1 MRLGKMWNDKK
12 RKKCM
17 AMMENS
23 GSAEDIFQ
31 RRRQRWMQY
40 GRALLTIGALGLLTI
55 ALYSMTHT
63 AVSAEASSRIVNDEE
78 ARDDIAISNNE
89 EKFSEKIIIKRA
101 VAAFDGT
108 VDNDKIPKNNLND
121 VESDNELDMD
131 SQHLKIFRR
140 QQSSS
145 NNVHRHSQQSDNG
158 VYVFKGYK
166 CVPIRK
172 PTKQL
177 EYLRARQRAGMCVCL
192 CF

>member
-1 MRLGKMWNDKK
+1 MWNDKK
-12 RKKCM
+12 RKKCK
-17 AMMENS
+17 AMMEYS
-23 GSAEDIFQ
+23 GSAEEIFQ
-31 RRRQRWMQY
+31 QRRQRWMKY
-40 GRALLTIGALGLLTI
+40 GRALLTLGALGLLTV

-63 AVSAEASSRIVNDEE
+63 AISAEASSRIVNDEE

-89 EKFSEKIIIKRA
+89 KFSEKIIIKRA
-101 VAAFDGT
+101 VDST
-108 VDNDKIPKNNLND
+108 VDDDKIPKNNLND

-158 VYVFKGYK
+158 VYIFKGYK

-192 CF
+192 RF

>member
-1 MRLGKMWNDKK
+1 
-12 RKKCM
+12 
-17 AMMENS
+17 MEYS
-23 GSAEDIFQ
+23 GSAEELFQ

-40 GRALLTIGALGLLTI
+40 GRALFTIGALGLLTVV
-55 ALYSMTHT
+55 LYSMTHT
-63 AVSAEASSRIVNDEE
+63 AISAEASSRIVNDEV
-78 ARDDIAISNNE
+78 ARDDIAISNN

-101 VAAFDGT
+101 AVAVDST
-108 VDNDKIPKNNLND
+108 VDDDKIPKNNLND
-121 VESDNELDMD
+121 VESDNELAMD

-140 QQSSS
+140 QQLSS

-177 EYLRARQRAGMCVCL
+177 EYLRARQRAGMCVCF

>member
-12 RKKCM
+12 RKKCK
-17 AMMENS
+17 AMMEYS
-23 GSAEDIFQ
+23 GSAEELFQ

-40 GRALLTIGALGLLTI
+40 GRALFTIGALGLLTVV
-55 ALYSMTHT
+55 LYSMTHT
-63 AVSAEASSRIVNDEE
+63 AISAEASSRIVNDEV
-78 ARDDIAISNNE
+78 ARDDIAISNN

-101 VAAFDGT
+101 AVAVDST
-108 VDNDKIPKNNLND
+108 VDDDKIPKNNLND
-121 VESDNELDMD
+121 VESDNELAMD

-140 QQSSS
+140 QQLSS